1 MKKISRIYAGYG
13 VSQTP
18 MTIYKERRIRMVIEI
33 KNLFKEPEKYLNQ
46 EIEIQGWIR
55 TIRSSKKFGFIEVN
69 DGTFFT
75 NLQVVFDEKLENF
88 KEVEKLPI
96 SSAIVAKGLLV
107 ETPGAKQPFEI
118 HAKEIMVEG
127 YSHKDYPLQKKR
139 HTFEYLRTI
148 AHLRPRSNTFNAV
161 FRVRSL
167 TAFAIHKFFQERGFV
182 YVHTPIITGSD
193 AEGAGEMF
201 TVTNFDLANVP
212 LNDENKVDYTK
223 DFFGKETNLT
233 VSGQLEAEAYA
244 LAFKNVYTFGPTFRA
259 ENSNTARHAA
269 EFWMVEPE
277 IAFAGLKENRE
288 LAEDMMK
295 YIIKYVME
303 NAQEEMKF
311 FNSFI
316 DKGLIDRLENIVSA
330 DFGCITYTEAID
342 ILKKSGEQF
351 QYPVEWGIDLQ
362 TEHERYISEKI
373 FEGPVFVIDYPKEIK
388 AFYMRLNDDGKTVAA
403 MDLLVPGVG
412 EIIGGSQREERL
424 DILEKRIE
432 EIGMYKEDYWWYLE
446 LRKYGGTKHAG
457 YGLGFERAIMYM
469 TGMTN
474 IRDVIPFPRTVRSAE
489 F

>member
-1 MKKISRIYAGYG
+1 MKVNIK
-13 VSQTP
+13 
-18 MTIYKERRIRMVIEI
+18 TIYNETK
-33 KNLFKEPEKYLNQ
+33 KYLNK
-46 EIEIQGWIR
+46 EIITEGWVR
-55 TIRSSKKFGFIEVN
+55 TLRSSKKFGFIEIN
-69 DGTFFT
+69 DGTFFS
-75 NLQVVFDEKLENF
+75 NLQIVFDEGLDNF
-88 KEVEKLPI
+88 KEIEKLPI
-96 SSAIVAKGLLV
+96 SSAISIKGTLV

-118 HAKEIMVEG
+118 QAKEISLV
-127 YSHKDYPLQKKR
+127 SLSDRDYPLQKKR
-139 HTFEYLRTI
+139 HSFEYLRTI

-167 TAFAIHKFFQERGFV
+167 AAYAVHKFFQERDFI

-201 TVTNFDLANVP
+201 KVTNLDLTNVP
-212 LNDENKVDYTK
+212 LDQNNKVDYTK

-269 EFWMVEPE
+269 EFWMIEPE
-277 IAFAGLKENRE
+277 IAFADLKDNRE

-295 YIIKYVME
+295 YIINYVME
-303 NAQEEMKF
+303 NAREEMKF

-316 DKGLIDRLENIVSA
+316 DKGLIERLENIVNS

-342 ILKKSGEQF
+342 ILKKSKEQF

-362 TEHERYISEKI
+362 TEHERYISEKV
-373 FEGPVFVIDYPKEIK
+373 FKGPVFVIDYPKDIK
-388 AFYMRLNDDGKTVAA
+388 AFYMRLNDDEKTVAA

-424 DILEKRIE
+424 NILERRIE
-432 EIGMYKEDYWWYLE
+432 EMGMNKKDYWWYLE

>member
-1 MKKISRIYAGYG
+1 M
-13 VSQTP
+13 
-18 MTIYKERRIRMVIEI
+18 
-33 KNLFKEPEKYLNQ
+33 
-46 EIEIQGWIR
+46 
-55 TIRSSKKFGFIEVN
+55 
-69 DGTFFT
+69 
-75 NLQVVFDEKLENF
+75 
-88 KEVEKLPI
+88 
-96 SSAIVAKGLLV
+96 
-107 ETPGAKQPFEI
+107 
-118 HAKEIMVEG
+118 
-127 YSHKDYPLQKKR
+127 
-139 HTFEYLRTI
+139 
-148 AHLRPRSNTFNAV
+148 
-161 FRVRSL
+161 
-167 TAFAIHKFFQERGFV
+167 
-182 YVHTPIITGSD
+182 
-193 AEGAGEMF
+193 
-201 TVTNFDLANVP
+201 
-212 LNDENKVDYTK
+212 
-223 DFFGKETNLT
+223 
-233 VSGQLEAEAYA
+233 SGQLEAEAYA